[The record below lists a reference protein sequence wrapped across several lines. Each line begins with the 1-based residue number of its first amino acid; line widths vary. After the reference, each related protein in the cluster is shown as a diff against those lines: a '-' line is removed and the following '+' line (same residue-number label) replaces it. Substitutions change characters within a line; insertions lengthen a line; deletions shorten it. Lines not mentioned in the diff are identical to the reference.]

1 MGILC
6 RVISDQLM
14 NSILLL
20 LRVASF
26 CICEL
31 IISFSLAYRE
41 DAADADTARTG
52 TVVSCGGLSGGGP
65 PEKII
70 AGVVGEEVGEGS
82 RNELSSFT
90 GILCKV
96 IIDQLSN
103 IIVLCGGKARNR
115 NV

>member
-1 MGILC
+1 MPT
-6 RVISDQLM
+6 QLELV
-14 NSILLL
+14 LLFP
-20 LRVASF
+20 V
-26 CICEL
+26 
-31 IISFSLAYRE
+31 E
-41 DAADADTARTG
+41 DYQ
-52 TVVSCGGLSGGGP
+52 GGGP

-82 RNELSSFT
+82 RNELCSFT

-103 IIVLCGGKARNR
+103 IIVLCGGKARNG